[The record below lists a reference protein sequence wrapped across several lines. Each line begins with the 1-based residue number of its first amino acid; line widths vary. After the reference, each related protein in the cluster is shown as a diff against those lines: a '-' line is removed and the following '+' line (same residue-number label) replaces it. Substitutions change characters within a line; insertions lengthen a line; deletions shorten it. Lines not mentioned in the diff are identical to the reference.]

1 MKTGVLRTCL
11 LWLMILIIPAHAV
24 AGAFSTSCAATPPA
38 TQQNE
43 MPPDHAHHAM
53 AEQTHDDT
61 GQVMHSG
68 CVLCAVSCHG
78 ISALTSCNSEPL
90 AVFAPVLSG
99 VPAYLLFV
107 GQTPEPLKR
116 PPRTGLL

>member
-11 LWLMILIIPAHAV
+11 LWLMILIIPAQAV
-24 AGAFSTSCAATPPA
+24 AGAFSPSCAATPPA
-38 TQQNE
+38 TQQSE
-43 MPPDHAHHAM
+43 MPADHAHHSM
-53 AEQTHDDT
+53 AEQTHDDA
-61 GQVMHSG
+61 GQGMHSG

-90 AVFAPVLSG
+90 AVLAPVLSG
-99 VPAYLLFV
+99 LPAYLLFA

-116 PPRTGLL
+116 PPRTVLL

>member
-1 MKTGVLRTCL
+1 MKTGLLRICL
-11 LWLMILIIPAHAV
+11 LWLMILIIPAQAM
-24 AGAFSTSCAATPPA
+24 AGAFSKSCTASPEAM
-38 TQQNE
+38 QQAE
-43 MPPDHAHHAM
+43 MPAEHAHHAM
-53 AEQTHDDT
+53 ADQADNETGDT
-61 GQVMHSG
+61 VHSG

-78 ISALTSCNSEPL
+78 ISALTSCNTEPL

-116 PPRTGLL
+116 PPRTVLL

>member
-11 LWLMILIIPAHAV
+11 LWLMILIIPAQAV
-24 AGAFSTSCAATPPA
+24 AGAFSTSCSATPSA

-43 MPPDHAHHAM
+43 MPAEHAHHTM
-53 AEQTHDDT
+53 SDQTNDDSR
-61 GQVMHSG
+61 QVVHSG

-78 ISALTSCNSEPL
+78 ISALTSCKSEPL
-90 AVFAPVLSG
+90 AVFAPVLPG

-107 GQTPEPLKR
+107 GQSPEPLKR
-116 PPRTGLL
+116 PSRTVLL